1 MGVTAPIC
9 PSSAL
14 AAGFWSHGRL
24 ADCPVIDMH
33 GHMGAVGGIW
43 FPRGEAASMIQS
55 MDDAGV
61 RLLVFAPHASL
72 FCPDVGNRAA
82 VEAVR
87 RFPDRLRAYL
97 SVNPHYPE
105 DVERDLAAFDA
116 QRDVFVGLKLLA
128 SYHGVPITE
137 EPYRRALEFANERG
151 LPVLMH
157 TWGGD
162 RCCGEVQVRQVA
174 ERYPRAQLL
183 LGHSLNGKWE
193 EAAELARAFPH
204 VWLELTAV
212 LGFHGI
218 LELFAERGCGRRML
232 FGTDLPW
239 FSPYHGIGAVLSA
252 DITDDDRRDIL
263 HRNAERLLG
272 LTADR
277 RLP

>member
-33 GHMGAVGGIW
+33 GHMGAFNGIW
-43 FPRGEAASMIQS
+43 FPRGDIERMIGS
-55 MDDAGV
+55 MDAAGV
-61 RLLVFAPHASL
+61 RLLVFAPHAAL
-72 FCPDVGNRAA
+72 LCPDVGNLAA

-87 RFPDRLRAYL
+87 RFPERLRAYL
-97 SVNPHYPE
+97 SVNPHYP
-105 DVERDLAAFDA
+105 DDLDRDLAAFDTR
-116 QRDVFVGLKLLA
+116 RDVFVGLKLLA

-151 LPVLMH
+151 LPVLLH

-162 RCCGEVQVRQVA
+162 RCNGEAQVRKVA

-183 LGHSLNGKWE
+183 LGHSLHNRWE
-193 EAAELARAFPH
+193 AAAELAREFPH

-218 LELFAERGCGRRML
+218 LELFAERGCVRRML

-239 FSPYHGIGAVLSA
+239 FSPHHGIGAVLYA

-263 HRNAERLLG
+263 HRNAERLLASTSDG
-272 LTADR
+272 RST
-277 RLP
+277 